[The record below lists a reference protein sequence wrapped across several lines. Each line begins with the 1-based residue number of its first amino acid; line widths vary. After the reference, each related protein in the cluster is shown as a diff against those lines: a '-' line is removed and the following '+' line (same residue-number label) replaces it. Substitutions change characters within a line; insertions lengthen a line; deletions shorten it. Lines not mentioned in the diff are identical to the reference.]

1 MVKAGRI
8 MRTVI
13 EPESNQ
19 TTVLE
24 QKLSVGKKLLSVN
37 SPDLC
42 RKTQNNAIFSPLHV
56 DMTWLD
62 VCPAQQVISMF
73 GSFFI
78 HSSLSSSILPEGT
91 SGAGSIVDTW

>member
-42 RKTQNNAIFSPLHV
+42 RKTQNNAIFSPPSCGYDVVGCLPSSAGN
-56 DMTWLD
+56 LD
-62 VCPAQQVISMF
+62 VWIIFHSFITVI
-73 GSFFI
+73 I
-78 HSSLSSSILPEGT
+78 HL
-91 SGAGSIVDTW
+91 A